1 MMGGGGGG
9 GGPPRGAPGGGARG
23 AGNSMRPMGRGDY
36 GELFNRNST
45 SKLVFVCLI
54 LILVVLHRF
63 KFLAYVNKTHLSF
76 PLFVQ

>member
-36 GELFNRNST
+36 GKLQNRKST
-45 SKLVFVCLI
+45 SELD
-54 LILVVLHRF
+54 
-63 KFLAYVNKTHLSF
+63 
-76 PLFVQ
+76 